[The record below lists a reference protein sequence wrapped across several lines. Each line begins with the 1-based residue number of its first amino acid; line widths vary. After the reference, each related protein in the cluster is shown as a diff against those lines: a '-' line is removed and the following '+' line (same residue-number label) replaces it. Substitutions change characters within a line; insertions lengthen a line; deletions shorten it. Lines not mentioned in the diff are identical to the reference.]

1 MLSRGQRGA
10 LAGGIAVAHLGGI
23 WLLLGSGK
31 LSVTVERVPPI
42 EVSLLEI
49 ASAVISRPSSSK
61 ALIHSGPTQEVAGER
76 RQEPAGSPVTPSA
89 EGSSAIDWE
98 SEASAAAD
106 DVIRDLMQGETRHCD
121 DSPQRNPWLP
131 PCKRRPGRF
140 EWSEEPK
147 RAGFEGVLP
156 YIRLGKHCILS
167 VGLFGCAIGSSEA
180 NGHLFGDMRD
190 PDRDRSSVPDL
201 GEINEP
207 VDDAPQRPSVVLK
220 PSGTPHSDLP

>member
-10 LAGGIAVAHLGGI
+10 LAGGIAFAHLVGI
-23 WLLLGSGK
+23 WLLLGSGRFP
-31 LSVTVERVPPI
+31 LTVENVPPI

-49 ASAVISRPSSSK
+49 PSVAPLRPSSSK
-61 ALIHSGPTQEVAGER
+61 ATQSGPIQETESER
-76 RQEPAGSPVTPSA
+76 GRETEAPTVTPSA

-106 DVIRDLMQGETRHCD
+106 DAVRDLMKGETRHCD
-121 DSPQRNPWLP
+121 DSPKRNPLLP

-167 VGLFGCAIGSSEA
+167 VGMFGCAIGSPEA
-180 NGHLFGDMRD
+180 NGHLFADMRD
-190 PDRDRSSVPDL
+190 PDRDRSSVPDI

-207 VDDAPQRPSVVLK
+207 IDDAPQRPSVVLK
-220 PSGTPHSDLP
+220 PSRTPYLGPR